1 MSVLQH
7 VELPSRLA
15 AAGDALGFVS
25 AKLAADLTGPPASDH
40 QHSTIP
46 RCSSHVLWLGEVD
59 AMTAAASTMPD
70 CQTSMIAGS
79 ASSTSTGERRGTHME
94 PPRPIEG
101 PFCSAAFGLPCAPLS
116 RLRLSVQCGMEVSFV
131 AKGQNLDGG

>member
-70 CQTSMIAGS
+70 CQTSMMPGQQVQPRQGSGEEPTWNLRDQSKDHSALLPS
-79 ASSTSTGERRGTHME
+79 AS
-94 PPRPIEG
+94 PV
-101 PFCSAAFGLPCAPLS
+101 
-116 RLRLSVQCGMEVSFV
+116 LRCHDYVSQCNAGW
-131 AKGQNLDGG
+131 K